1 MKAEVGAVR
10 GQDGC
15 CKGHRVGNELG
26 QSVTYV
32 YETKNFVCS
41 IQNEQRGKKE
51 GEREKEGINKLVYVI
66 SS

>member
-1 MKAEVGAVR
+1 MKR
-10 GQDGC
+10 P
-15 CKGHRVGNELG
+15 H
-26 QSVTYV
+26 
-32 YETKNFVCS
+32 ETKNFVCS